1 MCTSIVAPAGAEEGT
16 SRRAGG
22 GVVVGFG
29 DGVGVNAGVL
39 VGIGKEVLGLSFF
52 GPGQGCRKPDN
63 CHKQNDNRCKPILE
77 LHNKEIIHRRHKESN
92 SKQGRS
98 LNSPTLRSK

>member
-39 VGIGKEVLGLSFF
+39 VGIGKEVLGLSSF
-52 GPGQGCRKPDN
+52 GRTIEYPARAVVSPITAISKMTIGANPFWSFITRRLYIDDTKSQTA
-63 CHKQNDNRCKPILE
+63 NRDGP
-77 LHNKEIIHRRHKESN
+77 
-92 SKQGRS
+92 
-98 LNSPTLRSK
+98 